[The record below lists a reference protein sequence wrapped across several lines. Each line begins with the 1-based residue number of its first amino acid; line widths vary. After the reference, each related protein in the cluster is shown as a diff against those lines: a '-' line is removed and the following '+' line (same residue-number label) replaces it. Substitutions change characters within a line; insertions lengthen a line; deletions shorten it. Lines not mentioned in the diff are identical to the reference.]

1 MHIKYMFEAAD
12 KAAFHLHVI
21 TSGAVS
27 MYCVQCEQSNKGGCA
42 VKVGSCGKTATV
54 ADLQDVLLRI
64 MLGVSVYADRAA
76 QKGAHDPAVD
86 AFTPYAWF
94 TTLTNVNF
102 DESRFNALIPQ
113 ALDVRAAAKALAEK
127 AGADLADLPEPAT
140 WNPGTTPAELAAAAP
155 FAAIQRFMDRDGPSV
170 VGLRNLAL
178 YGLKGTAAYSE
189 HARVLGTE
197 EQAVCA
203 EFHRI
208 SAFLAA
214 DPADVDALVGES
226 LAVGALNLKVMELL
240 DAANT
245 GRFGHPEITHVRM
258 SPRAGKALLVSG
270 HDLGDLETILKQT
283 AGKGIN
289 VYTHGELLPANT
301 YPGLKKYPHLA
312 GNYAGAWQDQQRD
325 FDAFPGAIVMTS
337 NCLINPEI
345 KGYANRLFTAG
356 PVGWEGIPHIAD
368 HDFTPAIECALEQP
382 GFAEDAPEETIVAGF
397 ARNTVMGVADTLLGM
412 IGKGE
417 VKNLFLIGGCDGAR
431 PGRNYFHDLAMATP
445 KDSLVLTLG
454 CGKFRFNREDMGD
467 IGGIPRVLDV
477 GQCNDAYSAIQIA
490 TAVAGA
496 LKVGVNDLPLHYA
509 ISWFEQ
515 KATAV
520 LLSMLHLG
528 IRKIHLGPTLPQFL
542 TPEVLGVL
550 IDKFDIRPTGDAESD
565 LAGML
570 QAA

>member
-1 MHIKYMFEAAD
+1 
-12 KAAFHLHVI
+12 
-21 TSGAVS
+21 

-42 VKVGSCGKTATV
+42 VKIGSCGKTADV
-54 ADLQDVLLRI
+54 SDMQDVLLRV

-76 QKGAHDPAVD
+76 KAGAQDAAVD

-102 DESRFNALIPQ
+102 DATRFTALIGQ
-113 ALDVRAAAKALAEK
+113 ALAMRDKARALAQS
-127 AGADLADLPEPAT
+127 ARADLSDLPEPAS
-140 WNPGTTPAELAAAAP
+140 WNPGTTASQLAAAAP

-170 VGLRNLAL
+170 TGLRNLIL

-197 EQAVCA
+197 EAEVSA

-208 SAFLAA
+208 CAFLAA
-214 DPADVDALVGES
+214 DPTDMGALVAES

-245 GRFGHPEITHVRM
+245 GRFGHPEVTMVRM
-258 SPRAGKALLVSG
+258 TPKAGKAILVSG

-283 AGKGIN
+283 EGKGIN
-289 VYTHGELLPANT
+289 VYTHGELLPAST
-301 YPGLKKYPHLA
+301 YPGLKKFPHLV
-312 GNYAGAWQDQQRD
+312 GNYGGAWQDQQKD

-345 KGYANRLFTAG
+345 KGYADRLFTAG
-356 PVGWEGIPHIAD
+356 PVGWQNIPHIAN
-368 HDFTPAIECALEQP
+368 HDFTPAINCALAQP
-382 GFAEDAPEETIVAGF
+382 GFAEDAEEVTIPAGF

-445 KDSLVLTLG
+445 QDSLILTLG
-454 CGKFRFNREDMGD
+454 CGKFRFNREDLGN
-467 IGGIPRVLDV
+467 INGVPRVLDV
-477 GQCNDAYSAIQIA
+477 GQCNDAYSAIQVAI
-490 TAVAGA
+490 AVAGA
-496 LKVGVNDLPLHYA
+496 LNCGVNDLPLHYA

-550 IDKFDIRPTGDAESD
+550 VENFDIRPTGDAQED
-565 LAGML
+565 LARML
-570 QAA
+570 AAA

>member
-1 MHIKYMFEAAD
+1 
-12 KAAFHLHVI
+12 
-21 TSGAVS
+21 
-27 MYCVQCEQSNKGGCA
+27 MYCVQCEQSNKGGCS
-42 VKVGSCGKTATV
+42 VKIGSCGKTETV
-54 ADLQDVLLRI
+54 ADMQDVLLRV
-64 MLGVSVYADRAA
+64 MEGVSVFADRAA
-76 QKGAHDPAVD
+76 RKGAHDAQVD
-86 AFTPYAWF
+86 AFTPHAWF

-102 DESRFNALIPQ
+102 DASRFTALIGQ
-113 ALDVRAAAKALAEK
+113 ALAMRDRARALAES
-127 AGADLADLPEPAT
+127 AGADLSNLPEPAT
-140 WNPGTTPAELAAAAP
+140 WNPGTTASELAAAAP

-170 VGLRNLAL
+170 VGLRNLVL

-197 EQAVCA
+197 EAAVSA

-208 SAFLAA
+208 AAFLAT
-214 DPADVDALVGES
+214 DPTDVDALVAES
-226 LAVGALNLKVMELL
+226 LALGALNLKVMELL
-240 DAANT
+240 DTANT
-245 GRFGHPEITHVRM
+245 GRFGHPEVTMVRM
-258 SPRAGKALLVSG
+258 TPKQGKALLVSG
-270 HDLGDLETILKQT
+270 HDLGDLETILRQT
-283 AGKGIN
+283 EGTGVN
-289 VYTHGELLPANT
+289 VYTHGELLPANA

-312 GNYAGAWQDQQRD
+312 GNYGGAWQDQQKD

-345 KGYANRLFTAG
+345 KGYADRIFTAG
-356 PVGWEGIPHIAD
+356 PVGWNGIPHIEN
-368 HDFTPAIECALEQP
+368 HDFTPAIQCALAQP
-382 GFAEDAPEETIVAGF
+382 GFAEDAEEVLIPAGF

-454 CGKFRFNREDMGD
+454 CGKFRFNREDLGD
-467 IGGIPRVLDV
+467 INGIPRVLDV

-490 TAVAGA
+490 VAVAGA
-496 LKVGVNDLPLHYA
+496 LGVGVNDLPLHYA

-520 LLSMLHLG
+520 LLTMLHLG
-528 IRKIHLGPTLPQFL
+528 LRRIHLGPTLPQFL

-550 IDKFDIRPTGDAESD
+550 IDKFDIRPTGDARED
-565 LAGML
+565 LERML
-570 QAA
+570 EAA

>member
-1 MHIKYMFEAAD
+1 
-12 KAAFHLHVI
+12 
-21 TSGAVS
+21 

-42 VKVGSCGKTATV
+42 VKVGSCGKTAEV
-54 ADLQDVLLRI
+54 ADLQDVLLRV
-64 MLGVSVYADRAA
+64 MLGVSAYASRAA
-76 QKGAHDPAVD
+76 AKGAQDAAID
-86 AFTPYAWF
+86 AFTPHAWF

-102 DESRFNALIPQ
+102 DETRFVSLIAQ
-113 ALDVRAAAKALAEK
+113 ALVMRDKAQALAEA
-127 AGADLADLPEPAT
+127 AGADLSSLPEPAT
-140 WNPGTTPAELAAAAP
+140 WNPGTTPSELAAAAP
-155 FAAIQRFMDRDGPSV
+155 MAAIQRFMDRDGPSV
-170 VGLRNLAL
+170 VGLRNLIL

-197 EQAVCA
+197 EAAVSA

-208 SAFLAA
+208 STFLAA
-214 DPADVDALVGES
+214 DPTDMGALVAES

-245 GRFGHPEITHVRM
+245 GRFGHPEVSMVRM
-258 SPRAGKALLVSG
+258 TPKKGKAILVSG

-283 AGKGIN
+283 AGKGVN
-289 VYTHGELLPANT
+289 VYTHGELMPANT
-301 YPGLKKYPHLA
+301 YPTLKAYPHLA
-312 GNYAGAWQDQQRD
+312 GNYGGAWQDQQRD
-325 FDAFPGAIVMTS
+325 FDVFPGAIVMTS

-356 PVGWEGIPHIAD
+356 PVGWEGIVHIAD
-368 HDFTPAIECALEQP
+368 HDFTPAIECALAQP
-382 GFAEDAPEETIVAGF
+382 GFAEDAPEETIPAGF

-417 VKNLFLIGGCDGAR
+417 VKNMFLIGGCDGAR
-431 PGRNYFHDLAMATP
+431 PGRNYFHDLALATP

-467 IGGIPRVLDV
+467 INGIPRVLDV

-496 LKVGVNDLPLHYA
+496 LNCGVNDLPLHYA

-520 LLSMLHLG
+520 LLTMLHLG

-550 IDKFDIRPTGDAESD
+550 IENFDIRPTGDVQED
-565 LAGML
+565 LARML
-570 QAA
+570 EAA

>member
-1 MHIKYMFEAAD
+1 
-12 KAAFHLHVI
+12 
-21 TSGAVS
+21 

-42 VKVGSCGKTATV
+42 AKVGSCGKSAAV
-54 ADLQDVLLRI
+54 ADLQDVLLRL
-64 MLGVSVYADRAA
+64 MQGVSVYASRAA
-76 QKGAHDPAVD
+76 EKGARDPQVD
-86 AFTPYAWF
+86 AFTPHAWF

-102 DESRFNALIPQ
+102 DENRFMGLIGQ
-113 ALDVRAAAKALAEK
+113 ALAIRERARILAQH
-127 AGADLADLPEPAT
+127 AGADLWELPEPAL
-140 WNPGTTPAELAAAAP
+140 WNPGTTPSELAAAAP
-155 FAAIQRFMDRDGPSV
+155 FAAIQRFMDRDGPSI
-170 VGLRNLAL
+170 VGLRNLIL

-189 HARVLGTE
+189 HARVLGE
-197 EQAVCA
+197 EEAAVSA

-208 SAFLAA
+208 SAFLAT
-214 DPADVDALVGES
+214 DPVDVDALLTES
-226 LAVGALNLKVMELL
+226 LAVGALNLKVMEML
-240 DAANT
+240 DRANT
-245 GRFGHPEITHVRM
+245 TRFGHPEVTMVLM
-258 SPRAGKALLVSG
+258 TPVAGKAILVSG
-270 HDLGDLETILKQT
+270 HDMGDLEAILQQT

-289 VYTHGELLPANT
+289 IYTHGELMPANA
-301 YPGLKKYPHLA
+301 YPGLKKYPHLV
-312 GNYAGAWQDQQRD
+312 GNYGGAWQDQQKD

-345 KGYANRLFTAG
+345 KGYADRIFTAG
-356 PVGWEGIPHIAD
+356 PVGWNGIPHIEH
-368 HDFTPAIECALEQP
+368 HDFSAVIACALAQP
-382 GFAEDAPEETIVAGF
+382 GFAENAPEERVPAGF

-412 IGKGE
+412 IGRGE

-431 PGRNYFHDLAMATP
+431 PGRNYFHDLAVATP

-467 IGGIPRVLDV
+467 INGIPRVLDV

-490 TAVAGA
+490 VAVAGA
-496 LKVGVNDLPLHYA
+496 LGCGVNDLPLHYA

-520 LLSMLHLG
+520 LLTMLHLG

-550 IDKFDIRPTGDAESD
+550 VDKFDIRPTGDVQTD
-565 LAGML
+565 LNRML

>member
-1 MHIKYMFEAAD
+1 
-12 KAAFHLHVI
+12 
-21 TSGAVS
+21 

-54 ADLQDVLLRI
+54 ADMQDVLLRV
-64 MLGVSVYADRAA
+64 MQGVSVYADRAA
-76 QKGAHDPAVD
+76 QAGARDAGVD

-102 DESRFNALIPQ
+102 DETRFVSLI
-113 ALDVRAAAKALAEK
+113 AEGLAMRERAKACARA
-127 AGADLADLPEPAT
+127 AGADLAGLPEPAI
-140 WNPGTTPAELAAAAP
+140 WNPGTAASELAAAAP
-155 FAAIQRFMDRDGPSV
+155 AAAIQRFMDRDGPSIT
-170 VGLRNLAL
+170 GLRNLIL

-197 EQAVCA
+197 EAAVSA

-214 DPADVDALVGES
+214 DPVDMDALLRES

-245 GRFGHPEITHVRM
+245 GRFGHPEVTMVRM
-258 SPRAGKALLVSG
+258 TPKKGKALLVSG
-270 HDLGDLETILKQT
+270 HDLGDLETILQQT

-289 VYTHGELLPANT
+289 VYTHGEMMPGNT
-301 YPGLKKYPHLA
+301 YPELKKFAHLA
-312 GNYAGAWQDQQRD
+312 GNYGGAWQDQQRE
-325 FDAFPGAIVMTS
+325 FAAFPGAIVMTS

-345 KGYANRLFTAG
+345 KGYADRIFTAG
-356 PVGWEGIPHIAD
+356 PVGWEGIAHIAD
-368 HDFTPAIECALEQP
+368 HDFTPAIECALAQP
-382 GFAEDAPEETIVAGF
+382 GFAADADEVTVPAGF

-431 PGRNYFHDLAMATP
+431 PGRNYFHDLAVATP

-467 IGGIPRVLDV
+467 INGVPRVLDV

-528 IRKIHLGPTLPQFL
+528 IRRIHLGPTLPQFL

-550 IDKFDIRPTGDAESD
+550 IEKFDIRPTGDANED
-565 LAGML
+565 LARML
-570 QAA
+570 EAA

>member
-1 MHIKYMFEAAD
+1 
-12 KAAFHLHVI
+12 
-21 TSGAVS
+21 

-42 VKVGSCGKTATV
+42 VKVGSCGKTADV
-54 ADLQDVLLRI
+54 ADMQDVLLRV
-64 MLGVSVYADRAA
+64 MLGVSAYASRAA
-76 QKGAHDPAVD
+76 KAGTRDAAVD

-102 DESRFNALIPQ
+102 DPTRFTALIAE
-113 ALDVRAAAKALAEK
+113 ALAMRAKAKALAES
-127 AGADLADLPEPAT
+127 ASADLSDLPEPAT
-140 WNPGTTPAELAAAAP
+140 WNPGTTASELSAAAP

-170 VGLRNLAL
+170 VGLRNLVL

-197 EQAVCA
+197 EAEVSA

-208 SAFLAA
+208 SAFLAS
-214 DPADVDALVGES
+214 DPTDIGALVAES

-245 GRFGHPEITHVRM
+245 GRFGHPEVTHVRM
-258 SPRAGKALLVSG
+258 TPKAGKCLLVSG
-270 HDLGDLETILKQT
+270 HDLGDLETILKQS
-283 AGKGIN
+283 AGKGVN
-289 VYTHGELLPANT
+289 VYTHGELLPGCT
-301 YPGLKKYPHLA
+301 YPTLRAYPHLI
-312 GNYAGAWQDQQRD
+312 GNYGGAWQDQQSD

-345 KGYANRLFTAG
+345 KGYADRLFTAG
-356 PVGWEGIPHIAD
+356 PVGWEHIPHIAN
-368 HDFTPAIECALEQP
+368 HDFSPAIDCALAQP
-382 GFAEDAPEETIVAGF
+382 GFAADAPEETIPAGF

-417 VKNLFLIGGCDGAR
+417 VKNMFLIGGCDGAR
-431 PGRNYFHDLAMATP
+431 PGRNYFHDLALATP

-467 IGGIPRVLDV
+467 INGIPRVLDV

-496 LKVGVNDLPLHYA
+496 LGCGVNDLPLHYA

-550 IDKFDIRPTGDAESD
+550 VENFDIRPTGNAHDA
-565 LAGML
+565 LARML
-570 QAA
+570 EAA

>member
-1 MHIKYMFEAAD
+1 
-12 KAAFHLHVI
+12 
-21 TSGAVS
+21 

-42 VKVGSCGKTATV
+42 VKVGSCGKTADV
-54 ADLQDVLLRI
+54 ADMQDVLLRV
-64 MLGVSVYADRAA
+64 MQGVSVYAARAA
-76 QKGAHDPAVD
+76 AVGARDAAVD

-102 DESRFNALIPQ
+102 DASRFTALIAQ
-113 ALDVRAAAKALAEK
+113 ALQIRDKARDLAATAKA
-127 AGADLADLPEPAT
+127 DLTNLPEPAT
-140 WNPGTTPAELAAAAP
+140 WQPGVTASELAAAAP
-155 FAAIQRFMDRDGPSV
+155 FAAVQRFMDRDGPSI
-170 VGLRNLAL
+170 VGLRNLVL
-178 YGLKGTAAYSE
+178 YGLKGTAAYNE
-189 HARVLGTE
+189 HARVLGHE
-197 EQAVCA
+197 EAAISA

-208 SAFLAA
+208 SAFLAT
-214 DPADVDALVGES
+214 DPTDTNAL
-226 LAVGALNLKVMELL
+226 LAEALATGGLNLKVMDLL

-245 GRFGHPEITHVRM
+245 TRFGHPEVTMVRM
-258 SPRAGKALLVSG
+258 SPIKGHAILVSG
-270 HDLGDLETILKQT
+270 HDLGDLESILKAT

-289 VYTHGELLPANT
+289 VYTHGELLPGNT
-301 YPGLKKYPHLA
+301 YPGLKAYPHLA

-345 KGYANRLFTAG
+345 KSYADRLFTVG
-356 PVGWEGIPHIAD
+356 PVGWAGIPHIKD
-368 HDFTPAIECALEQP
+368 HDYSAVIACALNQT
-382 GFAEDAPEETIVAGF
+382 GFAEDAPEQRIAAGF
-397 ARNTVMGVADTLLGM
+397 ARNTVMGVADTLLDM

-417 VKNLFLIGGCDGAR
+417 VKNMFLIGGCDGAR

-467 IGGIPRVLDV
+467 INGVPRVLDM
-477 GQCNDAYSAIQIA
+477 GQCNDAYSAIQV
-490 TAVAGA
+490 AVAVSGA
-496 LKVGVNDLPLHYA
+496 LGCGVNDLPLHYA

-528 IRKIHLGPTLPQFL
+528 IKKIHLGPTLPQFL
-542 TPEVLGVL
+542 TPEVLGIL
-550 IDKFDIRPTGDAESD
+550 IDTFDIRPTGEAHED
-565 LAGML
+565 LARML

>member
-1 MHIKYMFEAAD
+1 
-12 KAAFHLHVI
+12 
-21 TSGAVS
+21 

-42 VKVGSCGKTATV
+42 VKVGSCGKTASV
-54 ADLQDVLLRI
+54 ADLQDVLLRV
-64 MLGVSVYADRAA
+64 MQGVSVYADRAA
-76 QKGAHDPAVD
+76 RAGGHDAAVD
-86 AFTPYAWF
+86 AFTPHAWF

-102 DESRFNALIPQ
+102 DETRFVALIGE
-113 ALDVRAAAKALAEK
+113 ALAMRARAKACAEA
-127 AGADLADLPEPAT
+127 AGADLTDLPEPAT
-140 WNPGTTPAELAAAAP
+140 WNPGTTASELAAAAP
-155 FAAIQRFMDRDGPSV
+155 MAAIQRFMDRDGPSI
-170 VGLRNLAL
+170 VGMRNLIL

-197 EQAVCA
+197 ETAVSA

-214 DPADVDALVGES
+214 DPTDMDALLRES

-245 GRFGHPEITHVRM
+245 GRFGHPEVTMVRM
-258 SPRAGKALLVSG
+258 TPRAGKAILVSG

-289 VYTHGELLPANT
+289 VYTHGELMPANT
-301 YPGLKKYPHLA
+301 YPTLKQYPHLA
-312 GNYAGAWQDQQRD
+312 GNYGGAWQDQQKD

-345 KGYANRLFTAG
+345 KGYADRIFTAG
-356 PVGWEGIPHIAD
+356 PVGWQGIPHIAD
-368 HDFTPAIECALEQP
+368 HDFSPAIACALAQP
-382 GFAEDAPEETIVAGF
+382 GFAADADEVSIPAGF

-431 PGRNYFHDLAMATP
+431 PGRNYFHDLALATP

-454 CGKFRFNREDMGD
+454 CGKFRFNREDMGE
-467 IGGIPRVLDV
+467 INGVPRVLDV

-496 LKVGVNDLPLHYA
+496 LNVGVNDLPLHYA

-520 LLSMLHLG
+520 LLTMLHLG
-528 IRKIHLGPTLPQFL
+528 IRRIHLGPTLPQFL

-550 IDKFDIRPTGDAESD
+550 IDAFDIRPTGDANED
-565 LAGML
+565 LERML

>member
-1 MHIKYMFEAAD
+1 
-12 KAAFHLHVI
+12 
-21 TSGAVS
+21 

-42 VKVGSCGKTATV
+42 VKVGSCGKTAEV
-54 ADLQDVLLRI
+54 ADLQDVLLRV
-64 MLGVSVYADRAA
+64 MQGVSAYAHRAA
-76 QKGAHDPAVD
+76 EKGARDAEVD
-86 AFTPYAWF
+86 AFTPHAWF

-102 DESRFNALIPQ
+102 DAKRITTLI
-113 ALDVRAAAKALAEK
+113 VRALEMRARARALAES
-127 AGADLADLPEPAT
+127 AGADLSNLPEPAT
-140 WNPGTTPAELAAAAP
+140 WNPGTSASELAAAAP
-155 FAAIQRFMDRDGPSV
+155 MASILRFTDRDGPSV
-170 VGLRNLAL
+170 VGLRDLIL

-197 EQAVCA
+197 AAEVSA

-208 SAFLAA
+208 AAFLAT
-214 DPADVDALVGES
+214 DPTGIDALLTEA
-226 LAVGALNLKVMELL
+226 LAIGALNLKVMEML

-245 GRFGHPEITHVRM
+245 GRFGHPEITQVRM
-258 SPRAGKALLVSG
+258 TPKAGKGILVSG
-270 HDLGDLETILKQT
+270 HDMGDLEAILRQT
-283 AGKGIN
+283 EGKGIN
-289 VYTHGELLPANT
+289 VYTHGELMPANA
-301 YPGLKKYPHLA
+301 YPGLKKHPHLV
-312 GNYAGAWQDQQRD
+312 GNYGGAWQDQQKE

-345 KGYANRLFTAG
+345 KGYKDRIFTSG
-356 PVGWEGIPHIAD
+356 PVGWNGLPHIEN
-368 HDFTPAIECALEQP
+368 HDFGPVIACALAQP
-382 GFAEDAPEETIVAGF
+382 GFAEDAPEEFVPAGF

-417 VKNLFLIGGCDGAR
+417 IKNMFLIGGCDGAR

-445 KDSLVLTLG
+445 EDSLVLTLG
-454 CGKFRFNREDMGD
+454 CGKFRFNREDLGD
-467 IGGIPRVLDV
+467 INGIPRLIDV

-496 LKVGVNDLPLHYA
+496 LGVGVNDLPLHYA

-520 LLSMLHLG
+520 LLTMLHLG

-550 IDKFDIRPTGDAESD
+550 VEKFDLRPTGDVQED
-565 LAGML
+565 LSRML
-570 QAA
+570 AAA

>member
-1 MHIKYMFEAAD
+1 
-12 KAAFHLHVI
+12 
-21 TSGAVS
+21 

-42 VKVGSCGKTATV
+42 VRIGSCGKTEAV
-54 ADLQDVLLRI
+54 ANKQDVLLRV

-76 QKGAHDPAVD
+76 ARGAHDAEVD
-86 AFTPYAWF
+86 AFTPHAWF

-102 DESRFNALIPQ
+102 DRSRFTQLIH
-113 ALDVRAAAKALAEK
+113 RAIAIRDKARGLAERV
-127 AGADLADLPEPAT
+127 GADLAGLPEPAT
-140 WNPGTTPAELAAAAP
+140 WNPGHTADEFSEAAP

-170 VGLRNLAL
+170 VGLRNLVL

-189 HARVLGTE
+189 HARVLGSE
-197 EQAVCA
+197 ETAVSA

-208 SAFLAA
+208 AAFLAT
-214 DPADVDALVGES
+214 DPTDVDALVRES

-245 GRFGHPEITHVRM
+245 GRFGHPEVTHVRM
-258 SPRAGKALLVSG
+258 TPRAGKAILVSG
-270 HDLGDLETILKQT
+270 HDLGDLAAILHQT
-283 AGKGIN
+283 EGKGIN
-289 VYTHGELLPANT
+289 VYTHGELLPANA

-312 GNYAGAWQDQQRD
+312 GNYGGAWQDQQSD

-345 KGYANRLFTAG
+345 KGYADRLFTAG
-356 PVGWEGIPHIAD
+356 PVGWHGIPHVENDDFSAVIA
-368 HDFTPAIECALEQP
+368 CALAQP
-382 GFAEDAPEETIVAGF
+382 GFAEDAPEQTIPAGF

-445 KDSLVLTLG
+445 QDSLVLTLG
-454 CGKFRFNREDMGD
+454 CGKFRFNREELGD
-467 IGGIPRVLDV
+467 INGVPRVLDV

-490 TAVAGA
+490 VAVAGA
-496 LKVGVNDLPLHYA
+496 LGVGVNDLPLHFA

-520 LLSMLHLG
+520 LLTMLHLG
-528 IRKIHLGPTLPQFL
+528 LRKIHLGPTLPQFL

-550 IDKFDIRPTGDAESD
+550 VEKFDIRPTGDANED
-565 LAGML
+565 LARML
-570 QAA
+570 EAA